1 MEMKKKENKGKER
14 KSGFLRV
21 HPFHLHEIMRTAWN
35 QLISS
40 NKRVVTKTLH
50 FFEIGKTLAKF
61 TIWTLKVK
69 SYLNFRNGINFSV

>member
-1 MEMKKKENKGKER
+1 MEMKTKENRRKQR
-14 KSGFLRV
+14 KSGFLQV
-21 HPFHLHEIMRTAWN
+21 HPSHLHKIMRTAWN

-61 TIWTLKVK
+61 TSWTLKVK
-69 SYLNFRNGINFSV
+69 SYLNFRNEISFSV

>member
-1 MEMKKKENKGKER
+1 MEMKTKENSRKQR
-14 KSGFLRV
+14 KSGFLQV
-21 HPFHLHEIMRTAWN
+21 HPSHLHEIMRTAWN

-61 TIWTLKVK
+61 N
-69 SYLNFRNGINFSV
+69 SES

>member
-1 MEMKKKENKGKER
+1 MEMKTKENRRKQR
-14 KSGFLRV
+14 KSGFLQV
-21 HPFHLHEIMRTAWN
+21 HPSYLLEIMRTAWN

-61 TIWTLKVK
+61 TSWTLKVK
-69 SYLNFRNGINFSV
+69 SYLNFRNEINFSV